1 MLFFPVGNAITEPC
15 QSINIKRT
23 DTNEDVT
30 SEVVLLDDITET
42 PKSFSCGGE
51 GWVWAPT
58 AQTDYIGFMS
68 ELGDIG
74 TYAFNRIDS
83 LIHTNLMF
91 QSNGGHKEGFYY
103 CTNAINFGCFVGVFQ
118 KTNLSE

>member
-1 MLFFPVGNAITEPC
+1 M
-15 QSINIKRT
+15 
-23 DTNEDVT
+23 
-30 SEVVLLDDITET
+30 
-42 PKSFSCGGE
+42 
-51 GWVWAPT
+51 WAPT

-118 KTNLSE
+118 RNNLSEYIDGYITLCVCVCVCVCVCLCVCVCVHARIACACL